1 MNTALLDEW
10 NQCKT
15 ENSYLYGVCLHTV
28 VTHTEPLVQF
38 EHAKEHLSSFI
49 FFSLS
54 FSINEFKWILQVW
67 SNPLSRA
74 IISPSFSTKAS
85 SSTLELKSKSQLTEG
100 EADAIKWLTRDST
113 I

>member
-1 MNTALLDEW
+1 MNTALLNEW

-15 ENSYLYGVCLHTV
+15 ENSYLYGVYLHTV

-38 EHAKEHLSSFI
+38 EHTKERLSSFF
-49 FFSLS
+49 FFSS
-54 FSINEFKWILQVW
+54 FSINEFKWILQFW